1 MQRSIDGEQGRIMK
15 ISIQMPDIRL
25 GRTVGRKGKVLSVP
39 TGKQRGHYPA
49 ILQGKKNQKVSRNQ
63 GAGDRE
69 VPVVPHEALE
79 IQ

>member
-1 MQRSIDGEQGRIMK
+1 MQRSIDGEQGRMMK
-15 ISIQMPDIRL
+15 ISIQKPKMRL
-25 GRTVGRKGKVLSVP
+25 GRRGGRKGKVLSVP

-49 ILQGKKNQKVSRNQ
+49 ILQVKKNQEVSRNP

>member
-1 MQRSIDGEQGRIMK
+1 MQRSIDGEQGRMMK
-15 ISIQMPDIRL
+15 MSIQKPDIRL
-25 GRTVGRKGKVLSVP
+25 GRREGRKGKVLS
-39 TGKQRGHYPA
+39 TGKQRGHHPA